1 MLMPLYEY
9 ECLDC
14 GLHFERLEHFNDP
27 HATQCPRGH
36 SNVRRVFSPPAIVFK
51 GPGFY
56 VTDNRKDS
64 GGNRKPGERE
74 EAPKEEAAD

>member
-1 MLMPLYEY
+1 MPLYEY

-14 GLHFERLEHFNDP
+14 GLRFERLERFNDP
-27 HATQCPRGH
+27 HPVQCPRGH

-56 VTDNRKDS
+56 VTDNRKGN
-64 GGNRKPGERE
+64 GGNKKPGKKE
-74 EAPKEEAAD
+74 ETPKEEAAD